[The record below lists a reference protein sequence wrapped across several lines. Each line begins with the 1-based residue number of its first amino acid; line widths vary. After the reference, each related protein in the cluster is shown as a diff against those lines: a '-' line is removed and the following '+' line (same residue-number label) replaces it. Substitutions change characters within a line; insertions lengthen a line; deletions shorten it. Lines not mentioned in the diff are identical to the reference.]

1 MVTESE
7 LTPEDVRAAR
17 ALIQWSQAELAEAA
31 GVGVSTIADFEK
43 GSRTPI
49 TNNLGAIRRAFENAG
64 VRFTPAGP
72 TIFSELSLHIMTQVG
87 ATEMRFRYRLEGA
100 AAVQEIIAAFSSLEG
115 SDVELNQVQTASTT
129 LKAGID
135 VLLHRHGS
143 AVPQLN
149 KLKKIIGS
157 LGDGEYFLLLPG
169 RPDTTADK
177 LALERYLHRL
187 NHPEDQGA
195 DSGVD
200 DLFGLL
206 LERYDMSS
214 PRTDRRTL
222 IGAERDPRTCRFCNR
237 TTAAGATFKKMA
249 HVIPTAL
256 GNDHLKSA
264 EECDDC
270 NDYFGRETEPSLI
283 AMLDLQRVFLGTQ
296 GRGKNDGRPKLRF
309 GEGTLAN
316 DGEKVIVQSRS
327 VTKDTSET
335 FVVDLGKGA
344 VLTPSAVYRALV
356 KMIISVVG
364 EDQLPHLKE
373 TIMWVRH
380 GAHSDR
386 PLPKVASSVIYLP
399 PNPSAQITVYTRKH
413 SHPRLPH
420 IVGEFRLGCY
430 VYVFAVPFSD
440 QDQWDLVGFFDDA
453 DFKESFKHY
462 VEGAQWVQQDLSG
475 QTKVVMSP
483 QLKFVRSPS

>member
-1 MVTESE
+1 MVIQSE

-17 ALIQWSQAELAEAA
+17 ALIQWSQTELADAA
-31 GVGVSTIADFEK
+31 GVGVSTIAEFEK

-49 TNNLGAIRRAFENAG
+49 ANNLGAIRRAFEGVG

-72 TIFSELSLHIMTQVG
+72 TIFCEISLHIMTQAS
-87 ATEMRFRYRLEGA
+87 ATEMQFRYTPDGA
-100 AAVQEIIAAFSSLEG
+100 AAVQEIVAAFGAVEG
-115 SDVELNQVQTASTT
+115 NAVELNAVQTATAT
-129 LKAGID
+129 
-135 VLLHRHGS
+135 
-143 AVPQLN
+143 PQLN

-157 LGDGEYFLLLPG
+157 LSDGEYFLLLPE

-177 LALERYLHRL
+177 LGLERYLHRL
-187 NHPEDQGA
+187 NHPEDQGT
-195 DSGVD
+195 DEGVD

-222 IGAERDPRTCRFCNR
+222 IGAEQDPRTCRFCSR
-237 TTAAGATFKKMA
+237 TAAAGATFKKAA

-309 GEGTLAN
+309 GEGTLAH
-316 DGEKVIVQSRS
+316 DGKKVIVQSRS
-327 VTKDTSET
+327 VTKDASET

-344 VLTPSAVYRALV
+344 ALTPSAVYRALV
-356 KMIISVVG
+356 KMIVSVIG
-364 EDQLPHLKE
+364 KEQLPHLKE
-373 TIMWVRH
+373 TIEWVRH
-380 GAHSDR
+380 GTHSDR

-399 PNPSAQITVYTRKH
+399 PNPSAQITVYIRRH
-413 SHPRLPH
+413 SHLRLPH

-440 QDQWDLVGFFDDA
+440 LDQWDLVGFFDDA

-462 VEGAQWVQQDLSG
+462 VEAAQWVHQDLSG
-475 QTKVVMSP
+475 QNKVLMSP
-483 QLKFVRSPS
+483 QLKFVRSSS